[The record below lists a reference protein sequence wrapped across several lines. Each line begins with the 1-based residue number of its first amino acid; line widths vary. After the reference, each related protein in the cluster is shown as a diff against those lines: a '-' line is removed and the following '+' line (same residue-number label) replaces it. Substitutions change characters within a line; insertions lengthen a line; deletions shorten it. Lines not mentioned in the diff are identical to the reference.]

1 MMFPGVGLPFLAHA
15 LLSLAQLLPP
25 RRELIQKNVR
35 GLFLHCGRDAHTA
48 ASAFMHPMK
57 AKPAQGVFVNGPAR
71 QSMANRPGV
80 NGSRKQRVA
89 TNAVCK
95 PQTQNLVP
103 QAFCFVPEN
112 HTAEAFLSFFIFHPL
127 CNSECFTP
135 RIHYTRS

>member
-57 AKPAQGVFVNGPAR
+57 AKPVRGVFVNGPAR

-80 NGSRKQRVA
+80 NGGRKQRVA

-95 PQTQNLVP
+95 PRTQNP
-103 QAFCFVPEN
+103 FFCLVPEN
-112 HTAEAFLSFFIFHPL
+112 HTTEAFLSFFIFHSL
-127 CNSECFTP
+127 RNSECFTP